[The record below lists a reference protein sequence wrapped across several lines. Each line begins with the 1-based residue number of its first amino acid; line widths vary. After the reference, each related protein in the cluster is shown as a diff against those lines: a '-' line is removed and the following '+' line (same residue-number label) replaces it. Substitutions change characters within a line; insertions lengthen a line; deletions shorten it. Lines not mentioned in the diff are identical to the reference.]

1 MPPGINF
8 YHWFRSGEY
17 YSGDF
22 KPHITPCLSGA
33 LLVELIS
40 PNIVWS
46 PPGETHAC
54 KMVLVSVMGRN
65 TRAGSDLV
73 GSAIVSSTHNTIYR
87 QHTAPPAY
95 RGASWWHLLNLKQD
109 WRCRMYNDSP
119 RSLSGTTIN
128 SGLKVIF
135 NLERK
140 PWVLIVCL
148 INTGTG
154 VKWTEQNRPHSLI
167 FLTNYTAQTLAGD
180 HL

>member
-1 MPPGINF
+1 MPSGINF
-8 YHWFRSGEY
+8 YHWFRSDKY
-17 YSGDF
+17 HYDDF
-22 KPHITPCLSGA
+22 KPHTMFVWSSICWA
-33 LLVELIS
+33 IS

-95 RGASWWHLLNLKQD
+95 RGASWWHLLNSKQE
-109 WRCRMYNDSP
+109 WRCRMYNDNP

-154 VKWTEQNRPHSLI
+154 VKWTEQNRPHSLS
-167 FLTNYTAQTLAGD
+167 
-180 HL
+180 HLPD

>member
-1 MPPGINF
+1 MNNIFWWFKTTHHARFVWKRLGIICWANIAKYCLPP
-8 YHWFRSGEY
+8 R
-17 YSGDF
+17 
-22 KPHITPCLSGA
+22 
-33 LLVELIS
+33 
-40 PNIVWS
+40 
-46 PPGETHAC
+46 PPGESHAC
-54 KMVLVSVMGRN
+54 KMVQSECNGP
-65 TRAGSDLV
+65 G
-73 GSAIVSSTHNTIYR
+73 YR
-87 QHTAPPAY
+87 RLEVIWWGQPLYHPHITSYTDNRLPPAY
-95 RGASWWHLLNLKQD
+95 QGASWWHLLNLKQD

-167 FLTNYTAQTLAGD
+167 CLTNYTAQTLAGD

>member
-1 MPPGINF
+1 MSEGLYLYGSLSAREMKSQKFDARTNGCLQELISIIDLDQMNAC
-8 YHWFRSGEY
+8 

-87 QHTAPPAY
+87 QHTAPPALHT
-95 RGASWWHLLNLKQD
+95 GGLLMTSTEFETRLK
-109 WRCRMYNDSP
+109 M
-119 RSLSGTTIN
+119 
-128 SGLKVIF
+128 
-135 NLERK
+135 
-140 PWVLIVCL
+140 
-148 INTGTG
+148 
-154 VKWTEQNRPHSLI
+154 QNV
-167 FLTNYTAQTLAGD
+167 
-180 HL
+180 